1 MCFGTFKTER
11 SAFRPQV
18 ESLINIYFNL
28 IDGDGRGARAR
39 PRDRDGQLG
48 GLRMHVWIKDF
59 AIVLVA
65 AADLSVVVV
74 LVAIVSRGLDRRL
87 PPNFSIR

>member
-1 MCFGTFKTER
+1 VAKEVLQ
-11 SAFRPQV
+11 P
-18 ESLINIYFNL
+18 
-28 IDGDGRGARAR
+28 

-48 GLRMHVWIKDF
+48 GLKMHVWIKNF

-74 LVAIVSRGLDRRL
+74 LV
-87 PPNFSIR
+87 P

>member
-1 MCFGTFKTER
+1 VAQC
-11 SAFRPQV
+11 RPQNGTPRPV
-18 ESLINIYFNL
+18 RSTVQERRGRLAPDVLERLRRHRGVANRV
-28 IDGDGRGARAR
+28 RGAGVAKEVLQP

-48 GLRMHVWIKDF
+48 GLKMHVWIKNF

-74 LVAIVSRGLDRRL
+74 LV
-87 PPNFSIR
+87 P